1 MNSNAHTRA
10 PPLMGFSL
18 PRIPPPRFLAYVQVG
33 DFCVSRGPL
42 QSTVPLARNLR
53 NTGFFKSQNPQKAVT
68 LCKVFC
74 PIVNGPDNNSST
86 PYLTCKSSHI
96 VLEVDQLPQP
106 QTQKGTA
113 INDEKEIE
121 EQF

>member
-1 MNSNAHTRA
+1 MNSNAH
-10 PPLMGFSL
+10 
-18 PRIPPPRFLAYVQVG
+18 
-33 DFCVSRGPL
+33 
-42 QSTVPLARNLR
+42 
-53 NTGFFKSQNPQKAVT
+53 
-68 LCKVFC
+68 KVFC
-74 PIVNGPDNNSST
+74 PIVNNNNNSST